1 MPALPS
7 LLAGAAAALLLSGC
21 ASSWLPRLPG
31 TASAAPDAAAFAA
44 RQSAAAAASDAAQPR
59 TLDTPQA
66 YLALI
71 AQLRQSG
78 QHYAAHA
85 HIQAYEAQ
93 HGSSPETTLLK
104 ADTLRA
110 IGEAAEAA
118 QLYGQL
124 LGTPLAPRAW
134 HGLGLVAGGR
144 QDFAAAA
151 ALLERAAA
159 SEATNATLLSDYG
172 YALLRSGRLQQARR
186 PLMTAAELAPADPRI
201 QANLALY
208 QSEVQA
214 AASARGDTAGAPRER
229 GLSQAQQAMRL
240 ALGAE
245 PPAATAAEPA
255 ALPPASGGRLPPSK
269 TLGKSQ

>member
-1 MPALPS
+1 MHAPRSLPAL
-7 LLAGAAAALLLSGC
+7 AVAAAALLLAGC
-21 ASSWLPRLPG
+21 GATWLPRPSG
-31 TASAAPDAAAFAA
+31 AAAPDAAALAA
-44 RQSAAAAASDAAQPR
+44 RQAAANEAAQPR
-59 TLDTPQA
+59 ALDAPQA
-66 YLALI
+66 YLGVI

-104 ADTLRA
+104 ADALRA

-124 LGTPLAPRAW
+124 LDTPLAPRAW

-159 SEATNATLLSDYG
+159 SDATNAALLSDYG

-208 QSEVQA
+208 QSQVQA
-214 AASARGDTAGAPRER
+214 AASARGDSAGAPRDR

-245 PPAATAAEPA
+245 PPAAPAAIAEPA
-255 ALPPASGGRLPPSK
+255 SPLPAPSSGRTLPLQ